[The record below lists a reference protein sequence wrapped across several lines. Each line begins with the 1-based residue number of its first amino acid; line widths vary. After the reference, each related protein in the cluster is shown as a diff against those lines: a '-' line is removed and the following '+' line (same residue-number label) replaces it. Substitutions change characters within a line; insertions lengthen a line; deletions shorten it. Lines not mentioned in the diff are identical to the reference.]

1 MMANGIAARIEM
13 VEPLESRTTQL
24 RAMAAIRLVS
34 SERSGATR
42 NPAGAGRT
50 QNHFQCRERES
61 GGQLNERAVRV
72 IVLYAVLCTFGQFE
86 PCVRGS
92 ERKVQTDRVER

>member
-13 VEPLESRTTQL
+13 VEPLESRTAQL
-24 RAMAAIRLVS
+24 RTMADIRLVP
-34 SERSGATR
+34 SERSSATR

-50 QNHFQCRERES
+50 QNHFQCREVES
-61 GGQLNERAVRV
+61 AGQLTERAMRV
-72 IVLYAVLCTFGQFE
+72 IVLYEVLCTFGQFE

-92 ERKVQTDRVER
+92 ERRVQTDRV